1 MSVQVSTRI
10 EEAIKQQFDKVCEL
24 IGISP
29 SNALSVFIKG
39 VINYNGIPF
48 SIRKTN
54 QPIEINDGFGFYVC
68 EYGYLH
74 DYSNLK
80 QKPDEAAQET
90 VGPFDSVDEMMK
102 SLNDE

>member
-10 EEAIKQQFDKVCEL
+10 DEDTKQQFDKVCET

-48 SIRKTN
+48 NAVAQSEKPNKISRESMLGCMKGKIWMSDDLLP
-54 QPIEINDGFGFYVC
+54 QPTAYRHSQSGR
-68 EYGYLH
+68 H
-74 DYSNLK
+74 DYSDGGREH
-80 QKPDEAAQET
+80 P
-90 VGPFDSVDEMMK
+90 
-102 SLNDE
+102 